1 MNDNENLQSQ
11 IDELKR
17 RLDERDAQ
25 QIVFPLDVNSVNV
38 LNRYFMRI
46 TGSIITTG
54 GAGGNTFVEY
64 NGNQNGTEFLVGSN
78 TYVPFTVIPSAD
90 TLTVTKQY
98 FDNGTLVNLYT
109 SDTLP
114 APFVTGTDYYVVN
127 ASATGLTFKLSA
139 TFGGAAI
146 DITTSGTGTQY
157 ISTF

>member
-1 MNDNENLQSQ
+1 MNENENLQAQ

-17 RLDERDAQ
+17 RLDARDAQ
-25 QIVFPLDVNSVNV
+25 QIVFPLDVQSVNV

-46 TGSIITTG
+46 TGTIITTG
-54 GAGGNTFVEY
+54 GAGGNTFIEY
-64 NGNQNGTEFLVGSN
+64 AGNQNGTEFLVGSN
-78 TYVPFTVIPSAD
+78 TYVPFVVDVSAN

-114 APFVTGTDYYVVN
+114 APFTTGTDYYVVN
-127 ASATGLTFKLSA
+127 STGLLFKLSA

-146 DITTSGTGTQY
+146 DITNAGTGTQY